1 MPWLNL
7 KIKRFSFIL
16 PYLFLPST
24 PSRQCNGLP
33 LLSKDK
39 RKPLRRDRTCNAFWI
54 IHLPFW
60 PFTRKKAHFTIYYW
74 DTSGSPIKIFLPFL
88 SLSIWMKQ
96 PSLSDKF
103 VWNQPEGLVATISA
117 IHRMEHYPGD
127 EY

>member
-1 MPWLNL
+1 MQCLLDNPSAILAFY
-7 KIKRFSFIL
+7 KEESSFHNKL
-16 PYLFLPST
+16 
-24 PSRQCNGLP
+24 
-33 LLSKDK
+33 
-39 RKPLRRDRTCNAFWI
+39 
-54 IHLPFW
+54 
-60 PFTRKKAHFTIYYW
+60 YYW
-74 DTSGSPIKIFLPFL
+74 DTSGSPIKIFLSFL